1 MNLQTVTWIP
11 FRQLPIL
18 TNTLPIVI
26 GNPNPHIRDHTG
38 MLKYWQDCFMLV
50 SQYLFDFLPSCSDSV
65 IQEFKSKVP
74 KFANK
79 YEEMLQ
85 PLSPVTTLPCEVV
98 SPRPSRGHG
107 IARDEK
113 LQTEFNTVIESRDVE
128 KVEVFLAKHST
139 EINVNQY
146 NEEGRT
152 SLQQCCVE
160 GNLALVKVLVKY
172 GADHLITTREGYP
185 TVHLATFANNSDLL
199 MYILNLRKLSSST

>member
-1 MNLQTVTWIP
+1 
-11 FRQLPIL
+11 
-18 TNTLPIVI
+18 
-26 GNPNPHIRDHTG
+26 
-38 MLKYWQDCFMLV
+38 
-50 SQYLFDFLPSCSDSV
+50 
-65 IQEFKSKVP
+65 
-74 KFANK
+74 
-79 YEEMLQ
+79 MLQ

-98 SPRPSRGHG
+98 SPSPSRGHG
-107 IARDEK
+107 IARDDK

-172 GADHLITTREGYP
+172 GADHLITTREGYSV
-185 TVHLATFANNSDLL
+185 TQLAAFAGKSDLL
-199 MYILNLRKLSSST
+199 MYILNLSKISSST

>member
-38 MLKYWQDCFMLV
+38 MLKYWQDCFMLK
-50 SQYLFDFLPSCSDSV
+50 SQYSFDFFPSCSDSV

-98 SPRPSRGHG
+98 SPRQSRGHG

-185 TVHLATFANNSDLL
+185 VTHLAAFAGNSDLL
-199 MYILNLRKLSSST
+199 MYILNLSKISSST

>member
-1 MNLQTVTWIP
+1 
-11 FRQLPIL
+11 
-18 TNTLPIVI
+18 
-26 GNPNPHIRDHTG
+26 
-38 MLKYWQDCFMLV
+38 MLKSWQDCFMLE
-50 SQYLFDFLPSCSDSV
+50 SQYLYEFLPFCSDSV

-113 LQTEFNTVIESRDVE
+113 LQNEFNTVIESRDVE

-199 MYILNLRKLSSST
+199 MYILNLRKISSST